1 MAQIYFLNRNNFTG
15 NHHAGNHF
23 FRAGVFVSGHCILC
37 FHLITFYHEKNL
49 SIKGKSLS
57 PYGHITAIKSVL
69 IITKEKL
76 QLASGLLS
84 LKDRVYASM
93 EDSLL
98 QQRKVKAITSSLP
111 GKRKIKS
118 SLLPNLYAAQDFSI
132 IVDVCYFSNGSFVA
146 CFVLLQLCWFC
157 VCLVVCCFMFSLEFH
172 PSITYFPDDF
182 SSRCA
187 DDGMGFPVA
196 AVCRP
201 GSIGFVLFGGEFQ
214 RYGEVVVVMV
224 VMVVMVGGAE
234 LLMWGGWML
243 MWCG

>member
-1 MAQIYFLNRNNFTG
+1 MLFQLR
-15 NHHAGNHF
+15 
-23 FRAGVFVSGHCILC
+23 FRFCVVVVFSPELC
-37 FHLITFYHEKNL
+37 FLF
-49 SIKGKSLS
+49 
-57 PYGHITAIKSVL
+57 GHGVHFVL
-69 IITKEKL
+69 VFC
-76 QLASGLLS
+76 S
-84 LKDRVYASM
+84 
-93 EDSLL
+93 
-98 QQRKVKAITSSLP
+98 
-111 GKRKIKS
+111 
-118 SLLPNLYAAQDFSI
+118 
-132 IVDVCYFSNGSFVA
+132 SFVA